1 MEKAALWE
9 ARHFLFHSLVDTFQ
23 GLEIRF
29 TKVNT
34 LPNVQQLVDVKY
46 YSTAGSSNTNW
57 ISHLL
62 YSSQTTTI
70 TGESYSCCFGR
81 FSHSIPSTRLPPQFS
96 SPSHTVPRGGG
107 KKKKKHPMHVAP
119 CLREMCQPDSLPN
132 MVFPRPGNLLCNVF
146 SMKETCNETLS
157 VPLLFFDMDEVFTR
171 DEGVSQSRRFEC
183 YAWDTGAV
191 ADIADVLATHC
202 IYGTLR

>member
-96 SPSHTVPRGGG
+96 SPSHTVPRG
-107 KKKKKHPMHVAP
+107 KKKNEAP
-119 CLREMCQPDSLPN
+119 YACCSLPPRDVPTRFLTQHGVPEAWKFALSR
-132 MVFPRPGNLLCNVF
+132 VF
-146 SMKETCNETLS
+146 NEGDVQRNSECAAFIFRYGRSFYKRRRSFVEQTIRMLR
-157 VPLLFFDMDEVFTR
+157 L
-171 DEGVSQSRRFEC
+171 GHWCCSRHR
-183 YAWDTGAV
+183 
-191 ADIADVLATHC
+191 
-202 IYGTLR
+202 